1 MADNSGN
8 SVVSIEHWSSRM
20 AFVLAASGS
29 AVGLGN
35 IWKFPYITG
44 QYGGGAFVLVYLLCV
59 VLVGLPILMA
69 EVVMGRHGGL
79 NPIGTMRRLAKE
91 SGASQAWQ
99 LVGWSGVLAAFLIL
113 AFYSVVGGWALA
125 YIFYALGGSFRG
137 SDAGAIESI
146 FTSLLDS
153 PGVLLAWHTL
163 FIGGTIL
170 IVAAGV
176 KRGLERA
183 VSWLMP
189 LLFLLIVFLV
199 LYAAMFSGAFM
210 QAVEFMFRPDWSE
223 LTWQAVLVALGHA
236 FFTLSLG
243 MGAMMVYGHYLQK
256 DVSVPQT
263 MYTVAALD
271 TIIALLAGLAI
282 FPLVFA
288 HGIEPGGGPGLVFVS
303 LPIAFGGLPL
313 GVLIGTAFFVL
324 LTVAALTS
332 AISILEPAVS
342 YFTERFGFG
351 RRITAIVT
359 GLAAWFLGIGCALSF
374 NLLAEYKLA
383 GRTMF
388 DTLDF
393 LTTNI
398 MLPLG
403 GLAIALF
410 AGWVMMQ
417 RATRDEFGDAVRQ
430 YAWWRVA
437 VRYVAPA
444 AIAIVFL
451 HSMGIF

>member
-1 MADNSGN
+1 MAENSG
-8 SVVSIEHWSSRM
+8 SSIISIEHWSSRL

-44 QYGGGAFVLVYLLCV
+44 QYGGGAFVIVYLLCV
-59 VLVGLPILMA
+59 LLVGLPILMA

-79 NPIGTMRRLAKE
+79 NPVGTMRRLAKE
-91 SGASQAWQ
+91 SGASPAWQ
-99 LVGWSGVLAAFLIL
+99 VAGWAGVAAAFLIL
-113 AFYSVVGGWALA
+113 SFYSVVGGWALA
-125 YIFYALGGSFRG
+125 YVFYALRGLFSG
-137 SDAGAIESI
+137 SDALQIESI
-146 FTSLLDS
+146 FNSLLAN
-153 PGVLLAWHTL
+153 PGVLVSWHTA
-163 FIGGTIL
+163 FIAATIF
-170 IVAAGV
+170 IVAGGV
-176 KRGLERA
+176 KRGLERS
-183 VSWLMP
+183 VSWMMP

-199 LYAAMFSGAFM
+199 LYSALFSGAFL
-210 QAVEFMFRPDWSE
+210 QAVDFMFRPDWSK
-223 LTWQAVLVALGHA
+223 LTWDAVLVALGHA

-256 DVSVPQT
+256 DVSVPET
-263 MYTVAALD
+263 VYTVAALD
-271 TIIALLAGLAI
+271 TVIALLAGLAI

-303 LPIAFGGLPL
+303 LPIAFGSLPL
-313 GVLIGTAFFVL
+313 GVLLGTAFFIL

-342 YFTERFGFG
+342 YITERHGVA
-351 RRITAIVT
+351 RRTAAIVT
-359 GLAAWFLGIGCALSF
+359 GLAAWLLGVACALSF
-374 NLLAEYKLA
+374 NLWSEFKIA
-383 GRTMF
+383 GRTVF

-393 LTTNI
+393 LTANV

-417 RATRDEFGDAVRQ
+417 SATRDEFGDAVKQ
-430 YAWWRVA
+430 YKWWRVA

-444 AIAIVFL
+444 AIIIVFL
-451 HSMGIF
+451 HSLGIL

>member
-1 MADNSGN
+1 MAENSG
-8 SVVSIEHWSSRM
+8 SGIIGIEHWSSRM

-59 VLVGLPILMA
+59 LLVGLPILMA
-69 EVVMGRHGGL
+69 EVLIGRHGGL
-79 NPIGTMRRLAKE
+79 NPIGTMRRLAKQ
-91 SGASQAWQ
+91 SGASPAWQ
-99 LVGWSGVLAAFLIL
+99 LAGWGGVLAAFLIL
-113 AFYSVVGGWALA
+113 SFYSVVGGWALA
-125 YIFYALGGSFRG
+125 YVFYAIGGSFSG
-137 SDAGAIESI
+137 ADAIQIETI
-146 FTSLLDS
+146 FT
-153 PGVLLAWHTL
+153 GLLANPGMLLTWHTL
-163 FIGGTIL
+163 FIAATIF
-170 IVAAGV
+170 IVSAGV

-210 QAVEFMFRPDWSE
+210 QAVQFMFRPDWSE
-223 LTWQAVLVALGHA
+223 LTWAAVLVALGHA

-263 MYTVAALD
+263 VYTVAALD
-271 TIIALLAGLAI
+271 TVIALLAGLAI

-303 LPIAFGGLPL
+303 LPIAFGALPL
-313 GVLIGTAFFVL
+313 GVLLGTAFFVL

-342 YFTERFGFG
+342 YITERFSIA
-351 RRITAIVT
+351 RRTAAIAT
-359 GLAAWFLGIGCALSF
+359 GLGAWFLGIGCALSF
-374 NLLAEYKLA
+374 NLWADYKLA

-393 LTTNI
+393 LTANI
-398 MLPLG
+398 LLPLG

-410 AGWVMMQ
+410 AGWVMMKS
-417 RATRDEFGDAVRQ
+417 ATRDEFGDAEKQ
-430 YAWWRVA
+430 YKWWRIA

-444 AIAIVFL
+444 AIIIVFL
-451 HSMGIF
+451 HSLGIF